1 MPKRN
6 SLWANID
13 WITVS
18 LFLILMLLGWINIY
32 ASVFNLEHQSIF
44 DTTQRYGKQLI
55 WIGAALIIAFIL
67 LRIDTNFYVF
77 FSYFIYGFIV
87 LLLILV
93 LLIGSKINGQRAWFM
108 FGSFGL
114 QPSEFCK
121 FATGL
126 ALANYMNTHGFKL
139 QKFKSLLIV
148 TLIILGPAALIL
160 MQNDTGSALVY
171 FSFVLVLYREGLSGV
186 VLFFGTLL
194 VVLFVL
200 ALIISNL
207 TLSLLLLGFVLIA
220 FYIVNPRYK
229 QFLIIPAIF
238 ASSILVSF
246 SINLIL
252 GSKYGISDVLTVG
265 SIIGVVII
273 LAYSFHKK
281 LTNYITIALI
291 FLGSV
296 LFTISVDYV
305 FYNIL
310 GDHQQARINELL
322 GIESDPLG
330 AGYNVNQSKIAIGS
344 GGFFGKG
351 FLKGTQTKFNFVPE
365 QDTDF
370 IFCTVGEEWGFVG
383 SLVVIGLFMG
393 LFYPVGLAC

>member
-1 MPKRN
+1 MD
-6 SLWANID
+6 S
-13 WITVS
+13 
-18 LFLILMLLGWINIY
+18 
-32 ASVFNLEHQSIF
+32 
-44 DTTQRYGKQLI
+44 
-55 WIGAALIIAFIL
+55 
-67 LRIDTNFYVF
+67 NFYVL

-207 TLSLLLLGFVLIA
+207 TLSLLFLVL
-220 FYIVNPRYK
+220 
-229 QFLIIPAIF
+229 
-238 ASSILVSF
+238 
-246 SINLIL
+246 
-252 GSKYGISDVLTVG
+252 
-265 SIIGVVII
+265 
-273 LAYSFHKK
+273 
-281 LTNYITIALI
+281 
-291 FLGSV
+291 
-296 LFTISVDYV
+296 
-305 FYNIL
+305 
-310 GDHQQARINELL
+310 
-322 GIESDPLG
+322 
-330 AGYNVNQSKIAIGS
+330 
-344 GGFFGKG
+344 
-351 FLKGTQTKFNFVPE
+351 
-365 QDTDF
+365 
-370 IFCTVGEEWGFVG
+370 C
-383 SLVVIGLFMG
+383 
-393 LFYPVGLAC
+393 